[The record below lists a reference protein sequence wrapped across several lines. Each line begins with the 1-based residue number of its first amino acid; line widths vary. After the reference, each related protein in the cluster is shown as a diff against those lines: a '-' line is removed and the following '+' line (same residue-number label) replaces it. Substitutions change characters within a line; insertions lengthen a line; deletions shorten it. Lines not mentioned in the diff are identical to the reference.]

1 MAKSFGE
8 KESFTDKQRRFCE
21 EYVVDL
27 NATQAAI
34 RAGYSKRSARVLAV
48 AALTKV
54 NVQNYIAELQ
64 ADIQERNKIKGDDV
78 VQELKSLGYW
88 NIQDFV
94 DEGNIIKDITKLPRE
109 LTKSVVGIKTK
120 TVYLPNPDGSGP
132 PIEEI
137 TTELKMVDKRA
148 ALVDLGK
155 HLGIFEKDNRQKAKV
170 KINVRSNRVQN
181 NTQNNFDK
189 GEPK

>member
-1 MAKSFGE
+1 MEKRFGE
-8 KESFTDKQRRFCE
+8 KESFTEKQKRFCE

-34 RAGYSKRSARVLAV
+34 RAGYSKRSAKVLAV

-64 ADIQERNKIKGDDV
+64 SDIQERNKLKGDDV
-78 VQELKSLGYW
+78 VQELKALGYW
-88 NIQDFV
+88 NIQDFI
-94 DEGNIIKDITKLPRE
+94 DEGNVIKDITKLPRE

-155 HLGIFEKDNRQKAKV
+155 HLGIFEKDNRQKAPV
-170 KINVRSNRVQN
+170 KIRVKSN
-181 NTQNNFDK
+181 NTQNNF
-189 GEPK
+189 GENK